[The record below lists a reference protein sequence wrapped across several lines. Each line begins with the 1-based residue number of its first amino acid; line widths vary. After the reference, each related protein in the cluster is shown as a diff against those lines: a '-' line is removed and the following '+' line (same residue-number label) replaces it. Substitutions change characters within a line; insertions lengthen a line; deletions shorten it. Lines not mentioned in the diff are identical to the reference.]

1 MATGAMFMGGAAY
14 NNGIAPMKNYIFG
27 EAYTRK
33 GEPAKIVSPTGPDG
47 KLSEKQEARG
57 VLAALY
63 PLPTWHVLPPADIFT
78 VFERGG
84 RTINTQFPAIGLPPP
99 PGSSPRPAHSGRP
112 ALRQTHPRTAPSL

>member
-57 VLAALY
+57 VLAELY
-63 PLPTWHVLPPADIFT
+63 QLPTWHVITPADIFR

-84 RTINTQFPAIGLPPP
+84 RTINAHSPETGLPTPPRPTPRLADSGRPQHPPSSHGPP
-99 PGSSPRPAHSGRP
+99 PG
-112 ALRQTHPRTAPSL
+112 T